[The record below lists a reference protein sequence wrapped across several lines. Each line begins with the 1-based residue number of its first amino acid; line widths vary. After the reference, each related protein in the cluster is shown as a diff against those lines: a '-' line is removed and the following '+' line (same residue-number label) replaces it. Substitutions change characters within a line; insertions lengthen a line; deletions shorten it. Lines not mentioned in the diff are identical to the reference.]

1 MVEGTPGQMMGATA
15 TGRRLPQPAL
25 VLLGR
30 AGRVVM
36 LGVSLVVT
44 AIVGIALVAT
54 VLGYDLFVING
65 GSMAPSVPEGALVI
79 AERVAPRSLEP
90 GDVIT
95 FRRSSAPD
103 SPVTHRVIGVE
114 HAGSETAVYT
124 KGDANDTPDAEP
136 LLSTDP
142 VSLVRF
148 SLPLAGYVLA
158 FLRTLPGQL
167 LLIVA
172 PVVFIAGRS
181 VLALMRGP
189 QAPEPARVPVAAV
202 PVTAERGRP
211 PLVMP
216 SISARSSLPSI
227 PSVPAAVRLPRVRVP
242 SIAPVRLLGRLLAGR
257 LGAPTLG
264 RSRVESAL
272 PSARTARI
280 REAVEEPSR
289 LASELAASLAQALQ
303 PVERLSHQLSE
314 RSAAIEAALER
325 ALRPMTEY
333 ADQLEANLERLEAG
347 LGGLNLV
354 PGSPLAMQAT
364 AERQRLREVRAAI
377 EGAKEP
383 LRATL
388 RREAQALDAVLA
400 PLDSD
405 VTSFELMV
413 RQQRRHL
420 VKILA
425 GLQSDQF
432 RDAIGV
438 MQQRTEQI
446 GVLAALGEA
455 DQAEVD
461 AVLAMTDAERARLAA
476 SSPYLAA
483 ALAILAQSAE
493 GEAAGDEAHTAA

>member
-181 VLALMRGP
+181 VLALTRGP
-189 QAPEPARVPVAAV
+189 QAPEPARVPAVAV

-211 PLVMP
+211 TLVMP
-216 SISARSSLPSI
+216 SLSARSSLPSI
-227 PSVPAAVRLPRVRVP
+227 PSVPAVRLPRGRVP
-242 SIAPVRLLGRLLAGR
+242 SIAPGRLLGRLLAGR

-264 RSRVESAL
+264 RSRAESAL

-303 PVERLSHQLSE
+303 PVERISHQLAE
-314 RSAAIEAALER
+314 RSAAIEASLEL

-333 ADQLEANLERLEAG
+333 ADQLEANLERLEAARD
-347 LGGLNLV
+347 GLNV
-354 PGSPLAMQAT
+354 VAGSPLAMQAT

-432 RDAIGV
+432 HDAIGV

-493 GEAAGDEAHTAA
+493 GEATAGDEAHTAA